1 MSGGGN
7 KAANEANRQEQARQR
22 AIAGSQR
29 RINDVFDSPGR
40 EADINDFMAALRER
54 SLSDLDRQKL
64 DTDRE
69 LRFALARGGL
79 IGGTVQR
86 DQQRRLG
93 DDYARNLLKLERGV
107 QGAGSE
113 LRAADQD
120 ARARLIGLATQGLDA
135 TTGARQAAESMRNNL
150 QSASSTNLVN
160 DIGNAF
166 SGWSNFFTDA
176 RDAAARRR
184 ADQQAFGLYGGM
196 AGGGY
201 GS

>member
-160 DIGNAF
+160 GLGNAF
-166 SGWSNFFTDA
+166 ADWSDFFKDS

-184 ADQQAFGLYGGM
+184 ADQQAFPLYGGM
-196 AGGGY
+196 GGGY